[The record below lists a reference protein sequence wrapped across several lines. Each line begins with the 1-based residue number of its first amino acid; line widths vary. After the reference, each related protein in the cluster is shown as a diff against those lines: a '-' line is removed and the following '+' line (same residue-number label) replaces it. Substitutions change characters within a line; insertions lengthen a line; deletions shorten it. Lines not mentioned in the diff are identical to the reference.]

1 MKFNNKGQGALEYL
15 LLIGG
20 AVLIAVIVI
29 ALLVGMGS
37 SGQKNAQ
44 QNAASVSQAVSSVPV
59 AATLIGVNATG
70 LTTLNV
76 NWTSNGGA
84 NATLEIALIGAAFP
98 ENGVAITTT
107 NTVTLT
113 TTPPTTP
120 ATLSANQVYQAR
132 VKTTSAGQPVY
143 SNVVTFTAP
152 AAP

>member
-59 AATLIGVNATG
+59 AATLIGVNATS

-98 ENGVAITTT
+98 TTGADITTA
-107 NTVTLT
+107 NAVTLDAT
-113 TTPPTTP
+113 TTPT
-120 ATLSANQVYQAR
+120 TLSANQVYQAR

-152 AAP
+152 AS